1 MIFLTSKIRRI
12 KTEERKMKTTKT
24 KIARWLF
31 VLEEMIEARVRAV
44 DNTENENMIN
54 MINDEIDLLLNIRA
68 SIQEYLTFE
77 V

>member
-1 MIFLTSKIRRI
+1 
-12 KTEERKMKTTKT
+12 MKTTKT